1 MEWEKD
7 IETIKQ
13 TAKTL
18 SKVGPALGK
27 VAEKVRDPFN
37 ITTPGGLKD
46 KYTAM
51 QERYETQHK
60 KYLEDVKKNKAISD
74 KQKRQLKNM
83 WDYLVRPDTQ
93 EAVDSISNILMTDYG
108 IDFNNFDPS
117 FSKDLLNKL

>member
-1 MEWEKD
+1 
-7 IETIKQ
+7 
-13 TAKTL
+13 
-18 SKVGPALGK
+18 
-27 VAEKVRDPFN
+27 
-37 ITTPGGLKD
+37 
-46 KYTAM
+46 M

-60 KYLEDVKKNKAISD
+60 KYLEDVKKNKAISA
-74 KQKRQLKNM
+74 KQKRQLKDM